1 MLLAASLSLL
11 SAPGYAEEASSDS
24 AKRAIALTD
33 FAPKAVSNQTGTK
46 SGQSKS
52 HHTNNGSYAAL
63 AKKGYPRSH
72 MEKGLYLKQKSD
84 LNGALIEFLNATQEN
99 PRLVK
104 GFYEQALIFRERG
117 YRKLAES
124 ALEQALALKPDYTEA
139 RILLATVR
147 LEQGNLGG
155 AVQELSKSLG
165 LPNDSKETAETSPS
179 GQAISPSKNEVTA
192 DTGLLSA
199 ALPAIL
205 QSVHGVLQP
214 ALAAVSPP
222 PKLQSELTSST
233 NSTSTANS
241 NESEARP
248 EQEQKQSQEQYAKN
262 LHRKGKTRDR
272 AKKVKTE
279 KERPAKETA
288 EDILAALNASA
299 NAENASNE
307 ANKESN
313 SASDANGT
321 AKKGKK
327 KKHKRNFLAH
337 LKRGDEMEQPG
348 DEIMRLSKE
357 RTGSK
362 SDDSFKL
369 PWELDRTTDSQTKQN
384 EALSHQTSGTEEKTS
399 DGTLR
404 SESKDEQARPATAAT
419 SEPPPSIF
427 GAGFS
432 SNTGTN
438 SGLNSTFSAR
448 PNMSQA
454 KFLGG
459 VFTSSASNSAEQNL
473 TSTQES
479 QPADE
484 TAKPAKLVKLDSDEW
499 AKKLKYYV
507 DHGTN
512 SLKDGEAFMF
522 AEDTGEAS
530 LFLADG
536 TTIRRI
542 VQQPKDA
549 QDVMRQRRP
558 DIAANA
564 DDMLFG
570 LSLLGKL
577 IPKFDMSTPAVSA
590 PSVIS
595 QQSEPLGTFH
605 GDNLM
610 SNSQTFW
617 GWLKTVLKF

>member
-1 MLLAASLSLL
+1 
-11 SAPGYAEEASSDS
+11 
-24 AKRAIALTD
+24 
-33 FAPKAVSNQTGTK
+33 
-46 SGQSKS
+46 
-52 HHTNNGSYAAL
+52 
-63 AKKGYPRSH
+63 

-165 LPNDSKETAETSPS
+165 LASESKETTETSS
-179 GQAISPSKNEVTA
+179 TTQTVSPSKNEVAA

-205 QSVHGVLQP
+205 QSVHGILQP

-222 PKLQSELTSST
+222 PKLQSERTSTT

-241 NESEARP
+241 SESEARP
-248 EQEQKQSQEQYAKN
+248 EQEQKPAQEQYTKDWQK
-262 LHRKGKTRDR
+262 KGKTRDR

-279 KERPAKETA
+279 KEKPAKETA

-299 NAENASNE
+299 NAESASIE

-313 SASDANGT
+313 SAADSNESG
-321 AKKGKK
+321 KKGKK

-337 LKRGDEMEQPG
+337 LKRGDEMEQSG
-348 DEIMRLSKE
+348 DEIMRVSKD
-357 RTGSK
+357 RTVSK
-362 SDDSFKL
+362 TGDSFKL
-369 PWELDRTTDSQTKQN
+369 PWELDRNTDSQTKQD
-384 EALSHQTSGTEEKTS
+384 ETLSHQTSGAEEKTA
-399 DGTLR
+399 DATLH
-404 SESKDEQARPATAAT
+404 SESKDEQAQLATAAT
-419 SEPPPSIF
+419 SDPPPSIF

-432 SNTGTN
+432 SNSSSN
-438 SGLNSTFSAR
+438 SAPNSTFSAR

-459 VFTSSASNSAEQNL
+459 VFNSSAPSSAEQNL
-473 TSTQES
+473 AFTQES
-479 QPADE
+479 QPAEE

-577 IPKFDMSTPAVSA
+577 IPKFDTSTPTTSTPV
-590 PSVIS
+590 VIP
-595 QQSEPLGTFH
+595 QQSEPPGTFR